1 MVSTDQSPP
10 TGSIADF
17 DARAVYGLSP
27 DVVRLLQ
34 KTTAHV
40 GRMTRSIA
48 IADLQLESSI
58 QAVLESE
65 FLLARLRR
73 EGF

>member
-1 MVSTDQSPP
+1 MVTTGQSPA

-17 DARAVYGLSP
+17 DARAVDGLPP

-40 GRMTRSIA
+40 GRMARSIA
-48 IADLQLESSI
+48 IADIQLETSI

-73 EGF
+73 DGF